1 MRANPLGLDG
11 IDFVTFASP
20 EPAALA
26 SLFRALGFSRT
37 MRHAFRDLELW
48 QQGGI
53 RFVLDRDPAS
63 FSAGFA
69 RAHGPSI
76 PSMGWCVADA
86 RQALAEAERR
96 GAVRARSADLVG
108 PGGEPVPAIEGVGGS
123 LLYLCEHNEDPRR
136 FERLGFLPLERPE
149 RRADKGFFAID
160 HLTNNVERG
169 TLARWAAFYKDVF
182 GFTEVR
188 YFDIRGVKTG
198 LQSFALRSPCGTF
211 CIPINEAREEAS
223 QIAEYLRE
231 YRGPGVQHLALRSN
245 DLLGS
250 LALLEGSGIETL
262 DIEDD
267 YYDEAFARVP
277 GLLEDRAE
285 IRRRKVLVDGDQEG
299 YLLQIFTK
307 NVVGPIF
314 VELIQRR
321 NHASFGEGNFGALF
335 RSIERDQAR
344 RGAL

>member
-1 MRANPLGLDG
+1 MACNPLGLGG

-20 EPAALA
+20 DPAALA
-26 SLFRALGFSRT
+26 TLFRALGFSRT
-37 MRHAFRDLELW
+37 MRHAHRDLDLW
-48 QQGGI
+48 QQGDI
-53 RFVLDRDPAS
+53 RFLLDRDPRS

-69 RAHGPSI
+69 RAHGPCI
-76 PSMGWCVADA
+76 PSMGWRVADA
-86 RQALAEAERR
+86 GHALAEAERR
-96 GAVRARSADLVG
+96 GARRAPGDLTQR
-108 PGGEPVPAIEGVGGS
+108 GGEPVAAIEGIGGS
-123 LLYLCEHNEDPRR
+123 LLYLVERTDDARR
-136 FERLGFLPLERPE
+136 FERLGFVPLDRPE
-149 RRADKGFFAID
+149 MQPDKGFLAID

-169 TLARWAAFYKDVF
+169 TLERTASFYKDVF

-198 LQSFALRSPCGTF
+198 LQSFALRSPCGSF
-211 CIPINEAREEAS
+211 CIPINEAREEKS

-231 YRGPGVQHLALRSN
+231 YRGPGVQHLALISD
-245 DLLGS
+245 DLLAS
-250 LALLEGSGIETL
+250 LAALEGSGIETL

-267 YYDEAFARVP
+267 YYAEAFGRVP
-277 GLLEDRAE
+277 GLREDKDE
-285 IRRRKVLVDGDQEG
+285 IRRRKVLVDGDAEG

-344 RGAL
+344 RGVI